1 MDLILVFFNST
12 NEVAVHF
19 YKKNFMQELLKS
31 RISRFIQ
38 EYVQIKTDSIVHINL
53 DSDGH
58 TFTSGRGSGN
68 QGPLPIRGSL
78 NGRHHYGKEGND
90 SR

>member
-1 MDLILVFFNST
+1 MDLILLFFNST

-19 YKKNFMQELLKS
+19 YKNNFMQELLKS

-38 EYVQIKTDSIVHINL
+38 EYVRINKNSIVHMTL

-58 TFTSGRGSGN
+58 TFRSGRGSSN

-78 NGRHHYGKEGND
+78 HGRHHYGKEGND